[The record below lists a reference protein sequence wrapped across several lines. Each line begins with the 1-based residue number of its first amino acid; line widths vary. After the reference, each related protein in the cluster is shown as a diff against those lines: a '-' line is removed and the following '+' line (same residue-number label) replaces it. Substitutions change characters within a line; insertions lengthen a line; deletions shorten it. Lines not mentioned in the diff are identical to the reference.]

1 MPVIH
6 TFIESH
12 NTLIESHDTIINS
25 LAVAHA
31 FTCAIINKIQNT
43 LFRQWQVFMGLNL
56 VNLRS

>member
-31 FTCAIINKIQNT
+31 FTCAIIDKNTNT
-43 LFRQWQVFMGLNL
+43 LFR
-56 VNLRS
+56 